1 MKRTIRTYAAG
12 AAAAVLVLAGPVI
25 PSAHAI
31 TMPADSTY
39 VTDTAAAGTEPMT
52 LAVTVD
58 NDQVVA
64 YATNGTT
71 EEAWFFGTQN
81 GGKVDMMSMY
91 ADRIQAAYDGTTL
104 RGTLTMNGEQ
114 TPYPFTAAAAAA
126 PAGIYTATMNGARAS
141 WVVRP
146 DRSATGVMDNSAPG
160 DHKITDQI
168 AAQQQQY
175 QDQVRQMRI
184 DQQMQQAPPMQYG
197 TWTAM
202 MHDVPVTATR
212 VTGNMR
218 F

>member
-12 AAAAVLVLAGPVI
+12 AAAALLVLAGPAI

-39 VTDTAAAGTEPMT
+39 VTDTAADGNEPMT

-146 DRSATGVMDNSAPG
+146 DRTATGVMDNSAPG
-160 DHKITDQI
+160 DHKITDQL

-175 QDQVRQMRI
+175 QDQVRQMRL